1 MLSSSGRPHRRGCC
15 LVSILAV
22 GVPAL
27 AILVALL
34 LVVEVR
40 KYRAGRHLI
49 SGRRLALRL
58 ISGLLL
64 IGLLAA
70 IFVGLFV
77 LRLVDASSR
86 PQLFLAFWG
95 GCLVGGFVLLFLMLA
110 DVREVE
116 DRSLKRQ
123 HEMWRDFARFI
134 AGQMEGGQGERG
146 SLPADSQTEDE
157 RKE

>member
-1 MLSSSGRPHRRGCC
+1 MN
-15 LVSILAV
+15 ILAV
-22 GVPAL
+22 ALPAL

-70 IFVGLFV
+70 IFVGLF
-77 LRLVDASSR
+77 LLKLADAGSR

-123 HEMWRDFARFI
+123 HEIWRDFARFI
-134 AGQMEGGQGERG
+134 AGQMERNQAEPG
-146 SLPADSQTEDE
+146 SLPGDSQPEDE